1 MNAPLLVLAG
11 FAIVT
16 ALIAWSRWLSG
27 RRWAAAGNLLLAL
40 AAALAVGTAWP
51 VVRHLDSYEPVALGP
66 AVAAV
71 YFERLGPH
79 RYRATLTRLPSG
91 RMQVLE
97 LEGDE
102 WRLEVRELGWTRSAA
117 ALGLKPVYRLE
128 SLGTRPASSSKG
140 PVPAEF
146 ALAEHRGADLWAL
159 AAPGSRWVS
168 VAVRSARASPW
179 RTMSDGARFE
189 VRIEGDALAVDAR
202 GSTAGRGRTD
212 DA

>member
-1 MNAPLLVLAG
+1 MAAPLLVLAG
-11 FAIVT
+11 FAIVA

-51 VVRHLDSYEPVALGP
+51 VARHLETYEPVARGQ

-71 YFERLGPH
+71 FFERSGPR

-91 RMQVLE
+91 RMQVFE

-102 WRLEVRELGWTRSAA
+102 WRIAAREIGWTPRAA

-128 SLGTRPASSSKG
+128 SLGTRAATGAEAPAPS
-140 PVPAEF
+140 AF
-146 ALAEHRGADLWAL
+146 ALSEPRGADLWAR
-159 AAPGSRWVS
+159 AAPGSTWS
-168 VAVRSARASPW
+168 TVAVRSERGSSW
-179 RTMSDGARFE
+179 RPMSDGARFE
-189 VRIEGDALAVDAR
+189 VRLEADALVVEAR
-202 GSTAGRGRTD
+202 GGPAGQDRPD